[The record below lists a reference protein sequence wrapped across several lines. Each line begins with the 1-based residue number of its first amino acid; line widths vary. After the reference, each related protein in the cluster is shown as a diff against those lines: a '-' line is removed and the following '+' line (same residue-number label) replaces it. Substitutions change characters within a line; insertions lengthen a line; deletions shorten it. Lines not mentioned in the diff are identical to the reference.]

1 MRLCSHHH
9 WQSLELDWLS
19 SPTSHAPDQCY
30 AGKGRL
36 KNESPGVVRS
46 EAFPARKICRSWTI
60 DMPHAQVRQ
69 PGRLGYPRP
78 GPGAM
83 VINLGR
89 LPARRITRYQVKK
102 SMVKPSCPVF
112 LHMGQN
118 AGGNGHGQY
127 IIYPNT
133 YLRFY
138 VGLAREDRPCH
149 ERECVMEGS
158 CGCVTWRR

>member
-1 MRLCSHHH
+1 MLK
-9 WQSLELDWLS
+9 LDWPLDPPS
-19 SPTSHAPDQCY
+19 YASDQCY
-30 AGKGRL
+30 AKKGRL
-36 KNESPGVVRS
+36 QNGNPDVVRS

-112 LHMGQN
+112 LDKGEY

-127 IIYPNT
+127 IIHPNT

-138 VGLAREDRPCH
+138 VWVAREDEPCH
-149 ERECVMEGS
+149 DRKCVTEGS